1 MKYKLIIGNLCIP
14 LLALGVV
21 TQLYLLMPVSTNLL
35 QFVKHATTN
44 NIGLLTTLFG
54 FFYAVGLIIWGSI
67 SDRIGK
73 DLTLII
79 GLLLLACVS
88 FIVPL
93 LQNYYLL
100 LFARAVQGFCAASFP
115 PVALAWVS
123 INLPDSSKPK
133 AISLISCA
141 FLLAATIGQWLGSL
155 LISNSLYYAMWF
167 LTGIYACGATIFYF
181 YYLKNK
187 QNYQVTPSAT
197 LLSICCKI
205 PNILT
210 NRKLLPVYLCSLF
223 VLLSFVSLYSVL
235 HQSALIVSVPTL
247 RNIGIIAMLFSL
259 TSSYLFKV
267 IKPAYVLAIALC
279 LMAFSLFI
287 HTFFLTDRLN
297 TLIILYFCHFM
308 LIIGL
313 AYAVPSMIVC
323 IATQSEIKDRGI
335 ATSLYTC
342 ILFIG
347 ASLGALLP
355 TFITPPILITVL
367 SILLMICAIQ
377 LILNLKAHH

>member
-14 LLALGVV
+14 LLALAVV
-21 TQLYLLMPVSTNLL
+21 TQLYLLMPVSSNLL
-35 QFVKHATTN
+35 QFVELATAN
-44 NIGLLTTLFG
+44 NIGFLTSLFG
-54 FFYAVGLIIWGSI
+54 IFYAIGLIIWGSL

-88 FIVPL
+88 FILPL

-100 LFARAVQGFCAASFP
+100 LFVRAIQGFCAAAFP

-123 INLPDSSKPK
+123 INLPDSYKSK
-133 AISLISCA
+133 AISMISCA

-155 LISNSLYYAMWF
+155 LISNSLYNAMWF
-167 LTGIYACGATIFYF
+167 LGSIYASGAIIFHF
-181 YYLKNK
+181 YRLKNQ
-187 QNYQVTPSAT
+187 QNNHALPKAT
-197 LLSICCKI
+197 LFSIFCKL

-210 NRKLLPVYLCSLF
+210 NKKLLPIYLCASF

-235 HQSALIVSVPTL
+235 HHSSLSAYVPTL
-247 RNIGIIAMLFSL
+247 RNIGMVAMLFSL
-259 TSSYLFKV
+259 TASYLFKV
-267 IKPAYVLAIALC
+267 IKPSYVLALALC
-279 LMAFSLFI
+279 LMALSLFI
-287 HTFFLTDRLN
+287 HTFFINDQLN
-297 TLIILYFCHFM
+297 MLFILYLSHCV

-347 ASLGALLP
+347 ASLGAFLP
-355 TFITPPILITVL
+355 TLINPLILIIVL
-367 SILLMICAIQ
+367 SILLLICAIQ
-377 LILNLKAHH
+377 LVINLKTNH